1 MYIFHSEHL
10 HYWSTRLTVTKH
22 RSSFAEI
29 HVLNFVFHSTFKSK
43 PQTPILKISLYMAFH
58 INQLDMLMDEDG
70 TNDKQKAQKA
80 QRVLFSNIKQFIHSS
95 NSAPLKCQKNS
106 SQC

>member
-1 MYIFHSEHL
+1 
-10 HYWSTRLTVTKH
+10 
-22 RSSFAEI
+22 
-29 HVLNFVFHSTFKSK
+29 
-43 PQTPILKISLYMAFH
+43 MAFH